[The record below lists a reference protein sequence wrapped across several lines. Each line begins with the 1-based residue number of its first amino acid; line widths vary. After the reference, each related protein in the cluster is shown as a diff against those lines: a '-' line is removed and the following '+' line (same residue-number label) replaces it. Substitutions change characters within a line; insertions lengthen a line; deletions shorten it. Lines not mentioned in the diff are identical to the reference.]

1 MAWLVGGSAG
11 SGPDPSSASANEAG
25 NAAEQ
30 VGGVSDGIAAFV
42 ARLADILTPPAEIVI
57 PLLKNVSSFSVVTIL
72 SSFVASSVRTPIV
85 SLLESEIPSI
95 AMSPLPESPIVR
107 PCSQ

>member
-42 ARLADILTPPAEIVI
+42 ARLADTSAAATAARASDAAHERDAVSLNIHTLRNHVKFAARILMG
-57 PLLKNVSSFSVVTIL
+57 FC
-72 SSFVASSVRTPIV
+72 IV
-85 SLLESEIPSI
+85 SR
-95 AMSPLPESPIVR
+95 AHHGR
-107 PCSQ
+107 